1 MTGMVIDFTPEGTV
15 EAMCREGVLDLGFL
29 GRQIISRATDIRFDA
44 ETQTWEIWPAVNGQ
58 FVRLERDSARRFDQ
72 YEDAR
77 SAEVAWLETC
87 RLRDVD
93 PLSAAGLVVLDECVA
108 WVAYD

>member
-29 GRQIISRATDIRFDA
+29 GRQTISRATDIRFDA

-58 FVRLERDSARRFDQ
+58 FVRLERDSARGFQQ
-72 YEDAR
+72 YEEAR
-77 SAEVAWLETC
+77 NAEVAWLERC
-87 RLRDVD
+87 RLNDLD
-93 PLSAAGLVVLDECVA
+93 PLSDEGQQVLDALVA
-108 WVAYD
+108 WIAYD